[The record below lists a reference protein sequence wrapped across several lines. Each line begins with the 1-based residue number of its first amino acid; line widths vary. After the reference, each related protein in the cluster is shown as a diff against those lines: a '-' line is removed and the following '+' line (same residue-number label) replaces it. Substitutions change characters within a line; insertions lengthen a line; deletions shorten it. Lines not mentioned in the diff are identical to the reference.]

1 MIALPTLV
9 QAVLIWIP
17 TLVSVLLSFTKWN
30 GLSLNNI
37 RWAGLDN
44 YQYVIQNYPPF
55 WPAVLHNV
63 VWLLFLAVVGTPI
76 GLLLAVLLDRQLKG
90 SRIYQTVF
98 FIPVMLSLALVGV
111 IWQLF
116 YSQDSGLLNNL
127 LGTAG
132 TSRAIDWF
140 GASSVNLWAALIAA
154 TWRHAGYVMILYL
167 AGLKGVDPSLRE
179 AASLDG
185 ANAVQTFFR
194 VVFPVMRPT
203 NIIVIVITIIEALR
217 AFDVVWV
224 INGGTNGLELLS
236 ALVVRNLVGE
246 GQVIGIGSALA
257 VVLLLI
263 SLVPIT
269 FYLVRTFGKEARE

>member
-98 FIPVMLSLALVGV
+98 FIGSSHLSV
-111 IWQLF
+111 
-116 YSQDSGLLNNL
+116 
-127 LGTAG
+127 
-132 TSRAIDWF
+132 
-140 GASSVNLWAALIAA
+140 
-154 TWRHAGYVMILYL
+154 
-167 AGLKGVDPSLRE
+167 
-179 AASLDG
+179 
-185 ANAVQTFFR
+185 
-194 VVFPVMRPT
+194 
-203 NIIVIVITIIEALR
+203 
-217 AFDVVWV
+217 
-224 INGGTNGLELLS
+224 
-236 ALVVRNLVGE
+236 
-246 GQVIGIGSALA
+246 
-257 VVLLLI
+257 
-263 SLVPIT
+263 
-269 FYLVRTFGKEARE
+269 